1 MNKAE
6 RLHNEAEVEA
16 SNNWQELEKIQSNK
30 ANIVTE
36 KRFNSQIDKDQEL
49 SEIAERVKNNCYK
62 RNQDFT
68 NDNVDNLNLS
78 AISNTNINN
87 KPKKIKSILKYFANK
102 IDGYYEQ
109 MNRPSIEAYKQEMQE
124 NIFSHSDEAEYN
136 TYFNGQHQ
144 LNSLQKIIQIL
155 VISMG
160 IKSSIQKK
168 IDIDNYKAAK
178 EEYLEES
185 ERNFQQQRKMQ
196 SHQYEQHLQE
206 LQEEMAKK

>member
-6 RLHNEAEVEA
+6 RLHNETEVEA

-62 RNQDFT
+62 RDQDFT
-68 NDNVDNLNLS
+68 NDNVDNLNSS

-87 KPKKIKSILKYFANK
+87 KPKKIKSIFKYFANK
-102 IDGYYEQ
+102 IDDYYEQ

-124 NIFSHSDEAEYN
+124 DIFPIVVRRNI
-136 TYFNGQHQ
+136 TY
-144 LNSLQKIIQIL
+144 I
-155 VISMG
+155 
-160 IKSSIQKK
+160 
-168 IDIDNYKAAK
+168 
-178 EEYLEES
+178 
-185 ERNFQQQRKMQ
+185 R
-196 SHQYEQHLQE
+196 
-206 LQEEMAKK
+206 MANIN

>member
-6 RLHNEAEVEA
+6 RLHNETEVEA

-30 ANIVTE
+30 TNIVTE

-62 RNQDFT
+62 RDQDFT
-68 NDNVDNLNLS
+68 NDNVDNLNSS

-87 KPKKIKSILKYFANK
+87 KPKKIKSIFKYFANK
-102 IDGYYEQ
+102 IDDYYEQ

-136 TYFNGQHQ
+136 EYLNGQHQ

-160 IKSSIQKK
+160 AKSSIQKK
-168 IDIDNYKAAK
+168 NRY
-178 EEYLEES
+178 
-185 ERNFQQQRKMQ
+185 
-196 SHQYEQHLQE
+196 
-206 LQEEMAKK
+206 